1 MIRRI
6 TAIAILLLLVS
17 CSGEQEIVKPSV
29 ETITE
34 SIYASGVIKSEDQY
48 QVFATVNGIVE
59 KVFVEEG
66 DTIVTGQPLFSL
78 ANAIQQLNN
87 ENASLTA
94 SFYDLSANQGK
105 IDDAAQMIRLT
116 RDKMRND
123 SLLYAR
129 QLSLW
134 KQNVGTKVEL
144 EQRELAF
151 ENAQNSYQSAIVKY
165 NDLKRQL
172 AFNASQ
178 SKKNLLIAQKIND
191 DYVVKSELNGIV
203 YGVFKKRGEL
213 VNPQTPIAVLGD
225 ASKFVL
231 EMQVDEYDITQIKKG
246 QQVIVSMD
254 SYQGKTF
261 EARVTKINPMMN
273 ERTKSFTV
281 EATFVKQPPVLFP
294 NFSFEANIVLRSR
307 KNALLIPRALL
318 LPGNMVMLSNG
329 EKRKVTTGLKDYR
342 QVEITSGLKATD
354 ELIQPEE

>member
-1 MIRRI
+1 MIQRI
-6 TAIAILLLLVS
+6 ATISLLLLLVG

-66 DTIVTGQPLFSL
+66 DTVVMGQPLFSL

-87 ENASLTA
+87 ENALLTA
-94 SFYDLSANQGK
+94 SFYDLNANQEK
-105 IDDAAQMIRLT
+105 INDAQQLVGLT

-123 SLLYAR
+123 SSLYAR

-134 KQNVGTKVEL
+134 KQNVGSKVEL

-151 ENAQNSYQSAIVKY
+151 ENSQNSYQSAIVKY

-172 AFNASQ
+172 AFNSSQ
-178 SKKNLLIAQKIND
+178 SKKNLKIAQQINN
-191 DYVVKSELNGIV
+191 DYVVKSELNGVV
-203 YGVFKKRGEL
+203 YNVAKKKGEL
-213 VNPQTPIAVLGD
+213 VSPQTPIAVVGN
-225 ASKFVL
+225 AKKFVL
-231 EMQVDEYDITQIKKG
+231 EMQVDEYDITQIQKG

-261 EARVTKINPMMN
+261 EARVTRINPMMN

-281 EATFVKQPPVLFP
+281 EAVFVKQPPVLFP
-294 NFSFEANIVLRSR
+294 NFSFEANIVLRSK
-307 KNALLIPRALL
+307 KNALLIPRSLL
-318 LPGNMVMLSNG
+318 LPGNMVLLTNG
-329 EKRKVTTGLKDYR
+329 EKRKVTIGLKDY
-342 QVEITSGLKATD
+342 QKVEITSGLKATD
-354 ELIQPEE
+354 ELTLPEE

>member
-1 MIRRI
+1 MIRKIAAI
-6 TAIAILLLLVS
+6 TLLLLLVG
-17 CSGEQEIVKPSV
+17 CSGEQEVLKPSV

-66 DTIVTGQPLFSL
+66 DTVVTGQPLFSL

-87 ENASLTA
+87 ENATLTA
-94 SFYDLSANQGK
+94 SFYDLNANQEK
-105 IDDAAQMIRLT
+105 INDAGQLVLLT

-123 SLLYAR
+123 SSLYAR

-134 KQNVGTKVEL
+134 KQNVGSKVEL

-151 ENAQNSYQSAIVKY
+151 ENSQNSYQSAIVKY

-172 AFNASQ
+172 AFNSSQ
-178 SKKNLLIAQKIND
+178 SKKNLLIAQQINN
-191 DYVVKSELNGIV
+191 DYVVRSELDGIV
-203 YGVFKKRGEL
+203 YNVSKRKGEL
-213 VNPQTPIAVLGD
+213 VSPQTPIAVVGN
-225 ASKFVL
+225 ASKFIL
-231 EMQVDEYDITQIKKG
+231 EMQVDEYDITQIQKG

-254 SYQGKTF
+254 SYQGETF

-281 EATFVKQPPVLFP
+281 EAMFVKQPPVLFP
-294 NFSFEANIVLRSR
+294 NFSFEANIVLRSK
-307 KNALLIPRALL
+307 KNALLIPRSLL
-318 LPGNMVMLSNG
+318 LPDNTVLLANG
-329 EKRKVTTGLKDYR
+329 EKRKVTIGLKDYQ

-354 ELIQPEE
+354 ELMQPEE

>member
-1 MIRRI
+1 MIQRI
-6 TAIAILLLLVS
+6 ATISLLLLLVG
-17 CSGEQEIVKPSV
+17 CSGDQEIVKPSV

-66 DTIVTGQPLFSL
+66 DTVKMGQPLFSL

-87 ENASLTA
+87 ENASITA
-94 SFYDLSANQGK
+94 SFYDLNANQEK
-105 IDDAAQMIRLT
+105 INDAQQLVGLT

-123 SLLYAR
+123 SSLYAR

-134 KQNVGTKVEL
+134 KQNVGSKVEL

-151 ENAQNSYQSAIVKY
+151 ENAQNGYQSAIVKY

-172 AFNASQ
+172 AFNSSQ
-178 SKKNLLIAQKIND
+178 SKKNLKIAQQLNN
-191 DYVVKSELNGIV
+191 DYVVKSELNGVV
-203 YGVFKKRGEL
+203 YNVAKKKGEL
-213 VNPQTPIAVLGD
+213 VSPQTPIAVVGN
-225 ASKFVL
+225 ASKFIL

-261 EARVTKINPMMN
+261 EARVTRINPMMN

-281 EATFVKQPPVLFP
+281 EAVFVQQPPVLYP
-294 NFSFEANIVLRSR
+294 NFSFEANIVLRS
-307 KNALLIPRALL
+307 KKSALLIPRSLL
-318 LPGNMVMLSNG
+318 LPDNTVMLANG
-329 EKRKVTTGLKDYR
+329 EKRKVTIGLKDYR
-342 QVEITSGLKATD
+342 QVEITSGLKVTD

>member
-1 MIRRI
+1 MIQRI
-6 TAIAILLLLVS
+6 AAIALLLILVG

-66 DTIVTGQPLFSL
+66 DTVVIGQPLFSL

-94 SFYDLSANQGK
+94 SFYDFNANQEK
-105 IDDAAQMIRLT
+105 INDAQQLIGLT

-123 SLLYAR
+123 SSLYAR

-134 KQNVGTKVEL
+134 KQNVGSKVEL

-151 ENAQNSYQSAIVKY
+151 ENAQNNYQSAIVKY

-172 AFNASQ
+172 AFNSSQ
-178 SKKNLLIAQKIND
+178 SKKNLLIAQQINN

-203 YGVFKKRGEL
+203 YNVSKKKGEL
-213 VNPQTPIAVLGD
+213 VSPQTPIAVVGN
-225 ASKFVL
+225 ASKFIL
-231 EMQVDEYDITQIKKG
+231 EMQVDEYDITQIQKG

-254 SYQGKTF
+254 SYQGETF
-261 EARVTKINPMMN
+261 AARVTKINPMMN

-294 NFSFEANIVLRSR
+294 NFSFEANIVLRSK
-307 KNALLIPRALL
+307 KNALLIPRSLL
-318 LPGNMVMLSNG
+318 LPDNTVLLTNG
-329 EKRKVTTGLKDYR
+329 EKRKVTVGLKDYR

-354 ELIQPEE
+354 ELMQPEE